1 MSISREYNSS
11 ARHRR
16 RLRRRLHGYA
26 AFAAAAAGILLL
38 AWAITAVIEGGSRR
52 GTVQQQTPPSGAS
65 TGAAAELLAPLPM
78 QGGTAVTLAQY
89 GPVQQT
95 GEYTVLTRDA
105 SVIRQPACGQV
116 DLTYFA
122 DAAFLGDSL
131 TEGFTEYSINLSGA
145 LVCGYVGVSPNA
157 IVNRT
162 TVRHPERGE
171 EIALDVLAA
180 AAPKKLY
187 ILLGT
192 NALTNAGGEEG
203 FLAYYGQML
212 DLLRETLGEECIIYV
227 QSIPPVRPEAVS
239 TRPGLESSRLRTVN
253 ERLAQLADEKGCL
266 YLDLWEA
273 LADENGDLNTT
284 YAAPDGVHLTAGN
297 GYTAW
302 VTYLRTHTRYDA
314 ASPWTP
320 GSAYAR

>member
-1 MSISREYNSS
+1 MSISREYDSV
-11 ARHRR
+11 ARRRR
-16 RLRRRLHGYA
+16 RLRRRLRGYA
-26 AFAAAAAGILLL
+26 AFAGAAACILLL

-52 GTVQQQTPPSGAS
+52 GSVQQAAPSSGTS

-89 GPVQQT
+89 GPVRQT
-95 GEYTVLTRDA
+95 GEYTLLARDA
-105 SVIRQPACGQV
+105 SVIRLPACGQV
-116 DLTYFA
+116 DLAYFA

-131 TEGFTEYSINLSGA
+131 TEGFTEYRINLSGA
-145 LVCGYVGVSPNA
+145 LICGYVGASPSA

-162 TVRHPERGE
+162 TVKHPERGE

-187 ILLGT
+187 VLLGT
-192 NALTNAGGEEG
+192 NALTSTGSEEG
-203 FLAYYGQML
+203 FLAYYSQML
-212 DLLRETLGEECIIYV
+212 DQLRETLGEECLIYV
-227 QSIPPVRPEAVS
+227 QSIPPVRPEATES
-239 TRPGLESSRLRTVN
+239 RPGLESSRLRAVN
-253 ERLAQLADEKGCL
+253 EQLAKLADEKGCL

-273 LADENGDLNTT
+273 LADENGDLNAA

-302 VTYLRTHTRYDA
+302 VTYLRTHTRYSAD
-314 ASPWTP
+314 SPWTP
-320 GSAYAR
+320 GSAYAG